1 MLNVSLIKYLHQAG
15 YRQKLICLI
24 TGYNQSIVSKHIKN
38 PRPYIPTLDTA
49 NDNQLRRKAVIDR
62 ILQITALKKQE
73 GSNFT
78 QNDRIYI
85 RLLEYMLVERDRIKQ
100 LYYMIEPY
108 KISSAYRAPTKIVY
122 DFKPEMLEIPQE
134 EWDLLIEQMQ
144 KWDDMK

>member
-1 MLNVSLIKYLHQAG
+1 M
-15 YRQKLICLI
+15 
-24 TGYNQSIVSKHIKN
+24 
-38 PRPYIPTLDTA
+38 
-49 NDNQLRRKAVIDR
+49 RRKAVIDR